1 MIDFEESS
9 VLGTI
14 FLSANWARSWN
25 VFITLVLQCLAFLQD
40 QQEVVDHEPPG
51 GPVPLRGLV
60 MPLPLAVLLVT
71 KYGKHLS

>member
-1 MIDFEESS
+1 MIGVEESS

-60 MPLPLAVLLVT
+60 MPLPLAVLLA
-71 KYGKHLS
+71 KQYGKNIS